1 MMIALAGLV
10 VPETAN
16 ISLSLALFLYLDSHN
31 LDLVVS
37 KTDFNLEHGRH
48 DELIGLDRVK
58 VVLLLL
64 FTTLST
70 WNMHLILLP
79 I

>member
-1 MMIALAGLV
+1 MMVSLASLV
-10 VPETAN
+10 VPETAD
-16 ISLSLALFLYLDSHN
+16 IRLELGLFFNLDGNN
-31 LDLVVS
+31 LDLIIG
-37 KTDFNLEHGRH
+37 KTDFNLEHSRH
-48 DELIGLDRVK
+48 DELIGLNRVK